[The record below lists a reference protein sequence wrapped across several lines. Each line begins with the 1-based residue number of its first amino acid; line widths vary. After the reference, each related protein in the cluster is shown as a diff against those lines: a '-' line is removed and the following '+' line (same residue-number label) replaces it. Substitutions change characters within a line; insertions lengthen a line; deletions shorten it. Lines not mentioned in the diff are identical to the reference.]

1 MTPPK
6 PVFEGNRITL
16 QMVRMCQPTF
26 SGALIAHVEAAYRDE
41 AEKNRIC
48 TPVPPPDTPADWV
61 RLMAI
66 ELANRACWG
75 ANEEIRGWQ
84 ARSRL
89 DIFVKQIAAL
99 NGTETEVI
107 KQLGRYGQL
116 AAPAAA
122 NASSLSAN

>member
-1 MTPPK
+1 
-6 PVFEGNRITL
+6 L
-16 QMVRMCQPTF
+16 QMVRLCQPTF
-26 SGALIAHVEAAYRDE
+26 SGALIAHVEAAYRAE

-122 NASSLSAN
+122 NASSLSTN

>member
-1 MTPPK
+1 
-6 PVFEGNRITL
+6 
-16 QMVRMCQPTF
+16 
-26 SGALIAHVEAAYRDE
+26 
-41 AEKNRIC
+41 
-48 TPVPPPDTPADWV
+48 
-61 RLMAI
+61 MAI

-99 NGTETEVI
+99 DGTETEVI